1 MIALIALLA
10 LAMAVPTVLA
20 QPPEREPN
28 PNAPAELLVDAV
40 VPAQDPNAD
49 PRTLAS
55 LGCDFDV
62 GVVITGKIKTIELPD
77 GGTITT
83 APAQNVTVTNLESG
97 EQATFNITGVTF
109 STP

>member
-1 MIALIALLA
+1 MEDEVRRSIMIALIALLA

-28 PNAPAELLVDAV
+28 PNAPAQLLVDAV
-40 VPAQDPNAD
+40 VPAQVPGAD

-62 GVVITGKIKTIELPD
+62 RVVITGKTKTIVQPN
-77 GGTITT
+77 GGLSR
-83 APAQNVTVTNLESG
+83 PRRPKMS
-97 EQATFNITGVTF
+97 
-109 STP
+109 P